1 MKRLTICVLAMM
13 AICVQAF
20 ATDITGKWKTT
31 LEDDGTEIPCVITVT
46 KSDILFS
53 VDMEEDDDEMG
64 LISMSIMIPAS
75 YTIEG
80 DKLNITLNKEGVE
93 IKLGELKP
101 KSEELK
107 NLFENEETKGM
118 VMSLLEGALD
128 SYKDKMIG
136 EDNFLGGELTI
147 KEVTPTT
154 LTLQDE
160 TGENVIFTRIQ
171 E

>member
-1 MKRLTICVLAMM
+1 M
-13 AICVQAF
+13 CVQTF
-20 ATDITGKWKTT
+20 AIDITGKWKTT

-53 VDMEEDDDEMG
+53 VDMEEDDDEIG
-64 LISMSIMIPAS
+64 LISMSIKIPAT
-75 YTIEG
+75 YTIVG
-80 DKLNITLNKEGVE
+80 DKLNITLKKEGVE
-93 IKLGELKP
+93 MKLGELKP

-128 SYKDKMIG
+128 SYKDRMVG
-136 EDNFLGGELTI
+136 EDNFLGGELII

-160 TGENVIFTRIQ
+160 TGEDVIFTRIKD
-171 E
+171 

>member
-31 LEDDGTEIPCVITVT
+31 LEDDGTEIPCVITIT

-53 VDMEEDDDEMG
+53 VDIEEDDDEMG
-64 LISMSIMIPAS
+64 LISMSVMIPAS

-80 DKLNITLNKEGVE
+80 DKLNITLKKEGVE
-93 IKLGELKP
+93 IKLGELHP

-107 NLFENEETKGM
+107 GLLENEETKDL
-118 VMSLLEGALD
+118 VMSMFKGALD
-128 SYKDKMIG
+128 EYKERMVG
-136 EDNFLGGELTI
+136 EDNFLGGELII

>member
-13 AICVQAF
+13 AICIQGF

-31 LEDDGTEIPCVITVT
+31 LEDDGTEIPCVLTIS

-53 VDMEEDDDEMG
+53 VDMEEEDDEIG
-64 LISMSIMIPAS
+64 LISMSIKIPAS
-75 YTIEG
+75 YTIVG
-80 DKLNITLNKEGVE
+80 DKLNITLKKEGVE

-101 KSEELK
+101 KSDEMKAL
-107 NLFENEETKGM
+107 LENDETKGM

-128 SYKDKMIG
+128 VYKDKMVG

-147 KEVTPTT
+147 KEVTSTT

-160 TGENVIFTRIQ
+160 TGEDVIFTRIK

>member
-1 MKRLTICVLAMM
+1 MKRLTFCVLAMM

-31 LEDDGTEIPCVITVT
+31 LEDDGTEIPCSLTIS

-53 VDMEEDDDEMG
+53 IDMEEDDDEMG
-64 LISMSIMIPAS
+64 IISMSMKIPAT
-75 YTIEG
+75 YTIVG
-80 DKLNITLNKEGVE
+80 NKLNITLNKEGVQL
-93 IKLGELKP
+93 KVGELKP
-101 KSEELK
+101 KNEELK
-107 NLFENEETKGM
+107 GLLENEDTKGM
-118 VMSLLEGALD
+118 VMSMLEGILD
-128 SYKDKMIG
+128 VYKDRMVS

-160 TGENVIFTRIQ
+160 TGEDVIFTRIV

>member
-13 AICVQAF
+13 AMCVQGF

-31 LEDDGTEIPCVITVT
+31 LEDDGTEIPCVITIT

-53 VDMEEDDDEMG
+53 VDMEEDDDEIG
-64 LISMSIMIPAS
+64 LISMSIMIPAN
-75 YTIEG
+75 YTLVG
-80 DKLNITLNKEGVE
+80 DKLNITLKKEGVE
-93 IKLGELKP
+93 IKMGELNP
-101 KSEELK
+101 KNEELK
-107 NLFENEETKGM
+107 ALLENEETKGL

-128 SYKDKMIG
+128 SYKDKMVG